1 MKHNDNRE
9 KHYHRMTSMGF
20 VVILFLILILC
31 IIIPDKQISENE
43 NRPLQSFPQLTMT
56 GILDGSVMKKFE
68 NYASDQIVGRDW
80 WVELKNDM
88 DIASGKKDNGSV
100 YFGKDG
106 YLFPIETEDKSQ
118 LNKNIQYTKDFL
130 ELARKEN
137 PRLRVSVLI
146 PPTSSEVMADKL
158 PTNAPVVDQGAL
170 LRQTEKALD
179 GIEYDPGNKNKG
191 NAFIKVLPALKAQ
204 NHQYIYYRTDH
215 HWTTLGAYYAYK
227 AWEGQ
232 IGARIPELSEFR
244 IKTVS
249 DAFYGTTY
257 SKAVSGGIKPDVMER
272 FDYKDDSNHYTMQ
285 LMMQGKT
292 KTVDG
297 LYDEQF
303 VTKKDKYAYFLSG
316 NNALTTIETGAHNG
330 KKILI
335 VKDSYAH
342 CFIPFLVKDYE
353 TIYVVD
359 MRYYKVNPAK
369 LIQPDDITDLLVL
382 YNIDQYMNDRNLIFL
397 SRL

>member
-1 MKHNDNRE
+1 MKDRFDQE
-9 KHYHRMTSMGF
+9 KRYHRITTIGF
-20 VVILFLILILC
+20 VFVLCFMLILC
-31 IIIPDKQISENE
+31 IVVPDKRISENE
-43 NRPLQSFPQLTMT
+43 NRPLQPFPQITIK
-56 GILDGSVMKKFE
+56 GILDGSVMKDFE
-68 NYASDQIVGRDW
+68 NYASDQIAGRDW
-80 WVELKNDM
+80 WVEWKNDM

-100 YFGKDG
+100 YFGKEG
-106 YLFPIETEDKSQ
+106 YLFPIETENQVQ

-130 ELARKEN
+130 ELVRSVN
-137 PRLRVSVLI
+137 PRVRVSVLI
-146 PPTSSEVMADKL
+146 APTSSEVLKDKL
-158 PTNAPVVDQGAL
+158 PSNAPVVDQAAL
-170 LRQTEKALD
+170 LSQTEKALD
-179 GIEYDPGNKNKG
+179 EIDYDPGNKNKG
-191 NAFIKVLPALKAQ
+191 NAFINVLPELKEQ
-204 NHQYIYYRTDH
+204 KDQYIYYRTDH

-227 AWEGQ
+227 AWKEQLGTKP
-232 IGARIPELSEFR
+232 PELSDFHV
-244 IKTVS
+244 KPVS

-272 FDYKDDSNHYTMQ
+272 FDYEDDSNHYTMQ

-292 KTVDG
+292 KTLDG
-297 LYDEQF
+297 LYDEQAAA
-303 VTKKDKYAYFLSG
+303 TKDKYAYFLSG
-316 NNALTTIETGAHNG
+316 NNAFTTIQTGINNG

-342 CFIPFLVKDYE
+342 CYIPFLVKDYE

-369 LIQPDDITDLLVL
+369 LIQQDGITDLLVL